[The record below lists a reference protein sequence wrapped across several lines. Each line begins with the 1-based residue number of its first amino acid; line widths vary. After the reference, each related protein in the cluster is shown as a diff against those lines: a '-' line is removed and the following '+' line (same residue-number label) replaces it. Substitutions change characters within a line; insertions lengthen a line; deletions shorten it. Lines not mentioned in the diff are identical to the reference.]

1 MKLVMRLF
9 VSRLFRRRF
18 MSFPG
23 SAVMTGSSGC
33 SMLASLVAGLL
44 CFVAGLMTFAMR
56 SGAIMLLRSR
66 TMAMAF
72 ALAFGLHEVNSGNKK
87 ADKYQRCPQ
96 CGSARDIGFFSLYWM
111 RHMLLKVFYKRGS
124 KSSPF

>member
-18 MSFPG
+18 MSLPG

-33 SMLASLVAGLL
+33 SMLASLVARLL
-44 CFVAGLMTFAMR
+44 CFMAGLIMTFAMR

-66 TMAMAF
+66 TMAAMAF

-111 RHMLLKVFYKRGS
+111 RHML
-124 KSSPF
+124 